1 MSNRIKVEAV
11 KTYTVQL
18 LNSLEDSK
26 LADLKDLAKECKS
39 GSVESCIEVLCKLKE
54 RGVGVADEV
63 LANNCNWSIRKVK
76 LRDFVLPD
84 GGSVAEACKG
94 ALGVAGDGK
103 IVAVKEGDKYRV
115 IAGVDAIKALVC
127 ERRTSLDTEVEA
139 YVAECKGKPEADG
152 TCYTSP
158 GLSQPVLAE
167 QSWVRIGMEEPEVP
181 LDLSQNRYVNI
192 VIESNDLDFLQLLM
206 ERLSLALGPEL
217 LRGIKIVP
225 PTADIA
231 YLISQIENIIYNK
244 RTRRR
249 TNTVTADIRQN
260 ETIYLL
266 IIQIDIEKRY
276 INNTTYSRSNMS
288 NIEGDLYSIL
298 EKIVSIV
305 QYYVKRQKVVI
316 DVDLEEWLYMK
327 KEVIS
332 RYASEI
338 SKLIRKYN
346 NRYDNLLSV

>member
-1 MSNRIKVEAV
+1 MSNRIDMEAV

-18 LNSLEDSK
+18 LNSLEDGK
-26 LADLKDLAKECKS
+26 LADLEGLAKECKS

-63 LANNCNWSIRKVK
+63 LAKNFNWSKRRVK
-76 LRDFVLPD
+76 LKDFVLP
-84 GGSVAEACKG
+84 GGESVAEACKG

-115 IAGVDAIKALVC
+115 IAGVDAIKALAC
-127 ERRTSLDTEVEA
+127 ERRTSLDAEVEA
-139 YVAECKGKPEADG
+139 YVAECEGEPEADD

-181 LDLSQNRYVNI
+181 LDLTQNRYVNI
-192 VIESNDLDFLQLLM
+192 VIESNDLDFLQLLR

-225 PTADIA
+225 PAPDPDIA
-231 YLISQIENIIYNK
+231 YLISQIENIIDNK
-244 RTRRR
+244 RTRKR
-249 TNTVTADIRQN
+249 TNTIDTRQN

-266 IIQIDIEKRY
+266 IIKIDIEKRY
-276 INNTTYSRSNMS
+276 INNTTYSRSKMV

-298 EKIVSIV
+298 KEIISVV
-305 QYYVKRQKVVI
+305 QYYAKIQRVAI
-316 DVDLEEWLYMK
+316 DVDLDEWLYMK

>member
-1 MSNRIKVEAV
+1 MNNREGAIHA
-11 KTYTVQL
+11 YAVQL
-18 LNSLEDSK
+18 LDSLEDSK
-26 LADLKDLAKECKS
+26 LVNLKDLANECKS

-54 RGVGVADEV
+54 KGVRIADEA
-63 LANNCNWSIRKVK
+63 LAKNCNWSIRKVK
-76 LRDFVLPD
+76 LKDFVLPD
-84 GGSVAEACKG
+84 GGNVAEACKG
-94 ALGVAGDGK
+94 ALGVAGDTK
-103 IVAVKEGDKYRV
+103 IVAVKEGYKYRV

-127 ERRTSLDTEVEA
+127 ERRASLDAEVEA
-139 YVAECKGKPEADG
+139 YVVECEGEPEADD
-152 TCYTSP
+152 TCYASP
-158 GLSQPVLAE
+158 GLSQLVLAE
-167 QSWVRIGMEEPEVP
+167 RSWVRIGMEEPEMP

-206 ERLSLALGPEL
+206 ERLSLALGPEV

-225 PTADIA
+225 PTADPDIA
-231 YLISQIENIIYNK
+231 YLISQIENIIDNK

-249 TNTVTADIRQN
+249 TDVTDTRQN

-276 INNTTYSRSNMS
+276 INNTTYSRSKMS
-288 NIEGDLYSIL
+288 NIEGDLYAIL
-298 EKIVSIV
+298 KEIVSIV
-305 QYYVKRQKVVI
+305 QYYVERQRVAI
-316 DVDLEEWLYMK
+316 DVDLKEWLYMK

-346 NRYDNLLSV
+346 NRYGNLLSV